1 MAPPDDDAEEGGS
14 LPEARPFRDGLSP
27 NEKLQTGT
35 KLFDGQLSGPE
46 SLLYHEGYVYTATYD
61 SRIVR
66 LDLQHLTL
74 EQIVFL
80 GEGECGTREAESR
93 CGRPLGLRLA
103 PDGNLLVMDAYK
115 GIIQVNLT
123 TGNSELIMSSK
134 LSFGGFPVRYGN
146 DLTIAEDG
154 TIYFTDCTQRWE
166 RKTYQYSIMEAQG
179 TGRLLWFNP
188 LTKLRGVALYNL
200 FYPNGVQL
208 SHDGRSLLVCE
219 TRLFRVI
226 RYHLTGPQEGETE
239 VFVDNLPGV
248 PDNIRPSRRGGYW
261 IGLAFVGGRLG
272 PLPVFDLLAPRPHLR
287 KIMAKFVDPARLIP
301 YIPRYGL
308 AIEVSAEGD
317 IIQSLHDPSGD
328 VVSSTSE
335 ILDINDTTTLV
346 GSFHAPYLLQVND

>member
-1 MAPPDDDAEEGGS
+1 MAPPEDDVEG
-14 LPEARPFRDGLSP
+14 ED
-27 NEKLQTGT
+27 
-35 KLFDGQLSGPE
+35 
-46 SLLYHEGYVYTATYD
+46 GYVYTATYD

-74 EQIVFL
+74 EQVVFL

-103 PDGNLLVMDAYK
+103 PNGNLLVMDAYK

-123 TGNSELIMSSK
+123 TGNFELIMSSK
-134 LSFGGFPVRYGN
+134 SSFGGFPVRYGN

-179 TGRLLWFNP
+179 TGR
-188 LTKLRGVALYNL
+188 
-200 FYPNGVQL
+200 
-208 SHDGRSLLVCE
+208 
-219 TRLFRVI
+219 
-226 RYHLTGPQEGETE
+226 YHLTGPREGETE

-287 KIMAKFVDPARLIP
+287 KIMAKNPARLIP

-317 IIQSLHDPSGD
+317 IIRSLHDPSGE

-335 ILDINDTTTLV
+335 ILDISDTTTLV